1 MENKQTCE
9 IDYRGNKIWRLNGK
23 RHRQDGPAVE
33 MKNGSRFWY
42 INGKR
47 HREDGPA
54 AEYKN
59 GDTEWYIDGKLH
71 RLDGPAII
79 WDDDNKEWWVND
91 IEITDEIIQ
100 WAQENDIDLD
110 NLTGVDKAL
119 IKIVWADYGK

>member
-54 AEYKN
+54 AEYYH
-59 GDTEWYIDGKLH
+59 GDKEWYINGKLH
-71 RLDGPAII
+71 RLDGPA
-79 WDDDNKEWWVND
+79 NVSHSGYKEWWINGSKL
-91 IEITDEIIQ
+91 TDEIQ
-100 WAQENDIDLD
+100 SWAEENNIDLD
-110 NLTGVDKAL
+110 NLTHEDKAL
-119 IKIVWADYGK
+119 IKLVWTYYGQ